1 MSISVGGVTLTSPN
15 YLGWDVTGSE
25 KRLSLRGAFYE
36 ANPATAHTKRNTFLN
51 MVLGQSVVQITYTGD
66 SSINGY
72 YWLTNAQVQ
81 AVKLAV
87 GLYAYSIEA
96 LYVGASYP

>member
-1 MSISVGGVTLTSPN
+1 MTSPN
-15 YLGWDVTGSE
+15 VLSWDVSGSE
-25 KRLSLRGAFYE
+25 KRLSIRGGFYE
-36 ANPATAHTKRNTFLN
+36 ANAATAHAKRESFLN
-51 MVLGQSVVQITYTGD
+51 MVLDQTVVQITYTGD

-87 GLYAYSIEA
+87 GLYGYAIEA
-96 LYVGASYP
+96 LYVGSSYP